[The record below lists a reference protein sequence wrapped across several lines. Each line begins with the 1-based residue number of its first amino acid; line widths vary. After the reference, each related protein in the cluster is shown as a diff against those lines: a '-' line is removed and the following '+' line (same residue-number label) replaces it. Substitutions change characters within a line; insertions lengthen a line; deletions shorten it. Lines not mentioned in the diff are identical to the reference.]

1 MRNLP
6 RVFTPQYP
14 AENRTRD
21 LLISSSTPY
30 LTQSTKKL
38 IRLLFDRY
46 VSQSLMTFVLTTPES
61 HVRDSVSMNGTE
73 RWNEMKLDSNIEPS
87 LVVDFSYDF
96 VTSHWS
102 GI

>member
-1 MRNLP
+1 
-6 RVFTPQYP
+6 
-14 AENRTRD
+14 
-21 LLISSSTPY
+21 
-30 LTQSTKKL
+30 
-38 IRLLFDRY
+38 
-46 VSQSLMTFVLTTPES
+46 MTFVLTTPES